1 MDFVGTLCIKVAY
14 EQAEDICFF
23 FTCTA
28 TCAVHLELTRDVGV
42 DTFLLALCQFVSH
55 RGLPAT
61 ITCISDTF
69 RSTSKQVSKI
79 IGSSETQKFLTKK
92 LYVIEIHYRK
102 GLLVGWIL
110 IQSVKHCLRKSL
122 GQTILNFDQIKSLK
136 TAIHLC

>member
-14 EQAEDICFF
+14 EQAEEMQEKVYICL
-23 FTCTA
+23 FTCIA

-69 RSTSKQVSKI
+69 RSSSKQVSKI
-79 IGSSETQKFLTKK
+79 VGSSEVQKFLTKN
-92 LYVIEIHYRK
+92 
-102 GLLVGWIL
+102 
-110 IQSVKHCLRKSL
+110 CM
-122 GQTILNFDQIKSLK
+122 
-136 TAIHLC
+136 